1 EGRAPALASSWG
13 LARAWPAARQTSPQ
27 RRFFRPK
34 AANLPPR
41 VHCEPYNR
49 DNRGLSNPMG
59 VIAVTS
65 LLLEARI
72 ATGPGVS
79 VICGHASQLVSCLQ
93 AAIKRGALGV
103 ISFGVAGGLAPHLA
117 PGDWVIRSGVRT
129 GHERYPTDR
138 RWSSRLLEAIPG
150 SVHGE
155 IAGADAPIADA
166 AEKIGLHA
174 LTGAMAVDMES
185 HVAAK
190 VAALHNIPFACSPQ
204 YPFALLP
211 HGYDPGGRGPA
222 TSRRNRFASRPHTR
236 RAGYFALSYSPAE
249 SDPGTR
255 AHCNRCLDHPQGS
268 ALGPAPAGRG
278 AK

>member
-1 EGRAPALASSWG
+1 M
-13 LARAWPAARQTSPQ
+13 T
-27 RRFFRPK
+27 
-34 AANLPPR
+34 
-41 VHCEPYNR
+41 
-49 DNRGLSNPMG
+49 

-117 PGDWVIRSGVRT
+117 PGDWVIGSGVRT
-129 GHERYPTDR
+129 GHERYPADR
-138 RWSSRLLEAIPG
+138 RWSSCLLQAIPG

-166 AEKIGLHA
+166 SEKIRLHT

-190 VAALHNIPFACSPQ
+190 VAALHNIPFAVCRTVI
-204 YPFALLP
+204 
-211 HGYDPGGRGPA
+211 D
-222 TSRRNRFASRPHTR
+222 
-236 RAGYFALSYSPAE
+236 
-249 SDPGTR
+249 
-255 AHCNRCLDHPQGS
+255 
-268 ALGPAPAGRG
+268 PAGRDLPPAAVIDLRHDG
-278 AK
+278 TPDLLAISGSVIRQPNQIPALVRTAIDAWTARKALRLGRRLLAWGLVALICMNRLAHQPERMFLLRRKCEADASQDRSRCMQSRAGHAAEPYAMI